1 MLSQGKYEEAIDE
14 FKDLL
19 KINVNDPIVVKHLIN
34 CLFKYGLYLDDGFT
48 PDYKKAAQCYE
59 KIIELDKNNTKAWYN
74 LGILSF
80 KQKKYEK
87 AIEFYNKSLKIN
99 PKDKYVL
106 YNMGLLYEDIKD
118 YVLSLSYYNR
128 SLKIDPS
135 FSYAIQGKRESER
148 MLKMSNESDTDLE
161 SINFHSF
168 PKDFVDKLK
177 RLIKI
182 SSEIKIEDIGI
193 ILHLNKEDVLNL
205 IILWAEKFEFKI
217 NGDFLVL
224 NESKLDNFLTYL
236 ANYEI

>member
-1 MLSQGKYEEAIDE
+1 MLSQGKYEEAIDKFE
-14 FKDLL
+14 DLL
-19 KINVNDPIVVKHLIN
+19 KINVSNPNVIKHLIN
-34 CLFKYGLYLDDGFT
+34 CLFKYGLYLDDDFSL
-48 PDYKKAAQCYE
+48 DYKKAAQCYE

-80 KQKKYEK
+80 KQKNYEK
-87 AIEFYNKSLKIN
+87 AIIFYNKSLKIN

-106 YNMGLLYEDIKD
+106 YNMGLLYEEIKD

-135 FSYAIQGKRESER
+135 FSYAIQGKRESEKK
-148 MLKMSNESDTDLE
+148 LKISNESDTDLE

-182 SSEIKIEDIGI
+182 SSDRKS
-193 ILHLNKEDVLNL
+193 V
-205 IILWAEKFEFKI
+205 
-217 NGDFLVL
+217 V
-224 NESKLDNFLTYL
+224 
-236 ANYEI
+236 